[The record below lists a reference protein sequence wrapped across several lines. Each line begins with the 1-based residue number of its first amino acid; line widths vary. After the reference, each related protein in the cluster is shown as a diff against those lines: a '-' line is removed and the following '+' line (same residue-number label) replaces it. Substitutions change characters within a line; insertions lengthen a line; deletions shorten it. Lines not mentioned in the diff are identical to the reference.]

1 MLEEQDAVRCKQHDA
16 SAGGLKPRKEGHV
29 RQQMSQLERLD
40 LVLDSPT
47 ARRVSLG
54 KSLTVAQRRSQ
65 PEVSCQL

>member
-1 MLEEQDAVRCKQHDA
+1 MRCKQHDA

-29 RQQMSQLERLD
+29 RQLMSQLERLD
-40 LVLDSPT
+40 FVLGSPA

-54 KSLTVAQRRSQ
+54 KSLSVAQRRSQ